1 MGIKTPISLHATL
14 CYADVLCA
22 VHDRS
27 SHYGVSHLG
36 ALSLS
41 NGRNQAPS
49 EVKISTDD
57 LIETNQNVDLQKFEN
72 IKANIEIRKL
82 WI

>member
-1 MGIKTPISLHATL
+1 MQTYFAPFMIDHHIMGFHISVHYPFRMAEIKRL
-14 CYADVLCA
+14 
-22 VHDRS
+22 
-27 SHYGVSHLG
+27 
-36 ALSLS
+36 
-41 NGRNQAPS
+41 